1 MKGICWL
8 AASSEN
14 CAGKWDNRAM
24 CCRALRHAA
33 VLNLL
38 LVFMTGRL
46 FPQAVPS
53 TQTPPA
59 PLPDAATLLREVE
72 AHQRQLDKARENY
85 TFRSIQTVR
94 QLDKN
99 GGLKK
104 VETEEREVFF
114 VNRHR
119 IQRLVRKNGKDLTP
133 GEAKREQERVEK
145 EVQKYT
151 QPGQEDKDRDEI
163 TVTRLLEIVS
173 FSNPRRVRLNGRST
187 VVFDFTGD
195 PHAKTHGRN
204 EEALKKISGTV
215 WIDEADREVS
225 RMSATLEDNYHVGFG
240 LLASVAKGSN
250 LVFDQALV
258 RNEVWLPTAI
268 EVHLQAKALLVVGFR
283 AEVQV
288 KFDQYKKFQAD
299 AEQLPGATVVSK

>member
-1 MKGICWL
+1 ML
-8 AASSEN
+8 ARRIQREWSA
-14 CAGKWDNRAM
+14 KWENRAM
-24 CCRALRHAA
+24 RCRPRNAT

-38 LVFMTGRL
+38 LVFMIGPA
-46 FPQAVPS
+46 FSQALPS
-53 TQTPPA
+53 TQAPPA
-59 PLPDAATLLREVE
+59 PLPDARTLLRDVE
-72 AHQRQLDKARENY
+72 AHQRQLDKTRENY
-85 TFRSIQTVR
+85 TFRSIQTIR
-94 QLDKN
+94 QLDKK

-104 VETEEREVFF
+104 LETEEREVFF

-133 GEAKREQERVEK
+133 DEAKKEQERVEK

-151 QPGQEDKDRDEI
+151 QPGQEDKDRDDI
-163 TVTRLLEIVS
+163 TVSRLLEIVS

-187 VVFDFTGD
+187 VVFDFMGD

-204 EEALKKISGTV
+204 EEALKKVSGTV

-268 EVHLQAKALLVVGFR
+268 EVHLQAKALLVVGVR

-288 KFDQYKKFQAD
+288 RFDQYQKFQAD